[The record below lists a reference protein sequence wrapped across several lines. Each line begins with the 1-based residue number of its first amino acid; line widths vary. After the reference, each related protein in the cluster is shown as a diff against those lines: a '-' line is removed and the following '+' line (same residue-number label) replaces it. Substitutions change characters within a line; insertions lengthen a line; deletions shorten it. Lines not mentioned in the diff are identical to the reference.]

1 MVELKLN
8 LARPWTDE
16 FLAHPSSIAKSALF
30 AGVECRG
37 ERPYFRNILLET
49 WGKTTLEYKGEL
61 LDQFD
66 LRVWMIFLNIMR
78 QRNSRQLKVSIALI
92 ANELKISYGGR
103 DNKRISN
110 SIFRLCS
117 ATIRIDDGRGRLF
130 FGNLLRSLD
139 EELTFAIPEKII
151 PFIDNY
157 SLIFMS
163 SIERIGRN
171 PLAQKLNTLFS
182 TQDSKI
188 HTLGLERLAYMTG
201 WSDKPKYEFR
211 RQLKKSLTSL
221 QKAAVIEA
229 GWIVEKTSIEY
240 TIR

>member
-1 MVELKLN
+1 MLDSKLN
-8 LARPWTDE
+8 LARPWTNE

-37 ERPYFRNILLET
+37 ERPYLRNILLET

-66 LRVWMIFLNIMR
+66 LRIWMTFLNLMR
-78 QRNSRQLKVSIALI
+78 KRNSRKLKVSIALI
-92 ANELKISYGGR
+92 ADEMKISYGGR
-103 DNKRISN
+103 DNQRISN

-117 ATIRIDDGRGRLF
+117 ATVRIDDGRGKLF

-139 EELTFAIPEKII
+139 EELTFGIPERII
-151 PFIDNY
+151 QFMNNY
-157 SLIFMS
+157 SLVFIS

-188 HTLGLERLAYMTG
+188 HTLGLERLACITG
-201 WSDKPKYEFR
+201 WKDKPKYEFR

-221 QKAAVIEA
+221 QKAAIIEC
-229 GWIVEKTSIEY
+229 GWSVEKTRIRY
-240 TIR
+240 TIS